1 MNELTSERAKRT
13 SRSPSG
19 GNYCSLFANG
29 EHLDLRQDV
38 FVFVG
43 AGEEG
48 LGVGADRDDLAAVGT
63 RKIHRGKNHLTGNAA
78 SRKALKDAGV
88 VNDHPLGSGALV
100 GHFTYL
106 HGFGLRLV

>member
-1 MNELTSERAKRT
+1 MSTKKT

-38 FVFVG
+38 FVFVR

-48 LGVGADRDDLAAVGT
+48 LRVGAERDDLAVVGAC
-63 RKIHRGKNHLTGNAA
+63 KVHCGKNHLTGNAA
-78 SRKALKDAGV
+78 AFKALKDAR
-88 VNDHPLGSGALV
+88 V
-100 GHFTYL
+100 GYKKDCL
-106 HGFGLRLV
+106 LRTWVMQWAAP